1 MIIEVIEIH
10 TDIMR
15 FKNHIEIIIEI
26 IIEIVIETVIK
37 ITFETIDDMI
47 KEAIIMRAM

>member
-1 MIIEVIEIH
+1 MIIEVIEIP

-15 FKNHIEIIIEI
+15 FKNHIEI

-37 ITFETIDDMI
+37 ITFETVDDMI
-47 KEAIIMRAM
+47 KETIIMRAM